1 MIKVS
6 SRFLAVLMLAVLA
19 FTDITTT
26 SAFAQRGAVHIRPAV
41 PELRIR
47 PPGIADVPWDHPM
60 NRGGGLGNSDGH
72 KWPGETCNLA
82 CQVKREVDSPPQEEN
97 SQSGGVLRP
106 YRSPAPVLR

>member
-19 FTDITTT
+19 FTDVTTT
-26 SAFAQRGAVHIRPAV
+26 SAFAQRGFFRPAV

-47 PPGIADVPWDHPM
+47 PPGIADVPWRDPAT
-60 NRGGGLGNSDGH
+60 RGRILEKFGLDPWSA
-72 KWPGETCNLA
+72 ETCSLG
-82 CQVKREVDSPPQEEN
+82 CESKRLLDSPPQEEN

-106 YRSPAPVLR
+106 YRSPDSVLR